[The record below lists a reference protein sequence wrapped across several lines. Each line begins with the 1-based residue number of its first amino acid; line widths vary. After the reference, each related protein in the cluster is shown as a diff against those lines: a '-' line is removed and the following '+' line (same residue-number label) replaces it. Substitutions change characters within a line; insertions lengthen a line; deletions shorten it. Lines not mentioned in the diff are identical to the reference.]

1 MSLGGRVGAVHRWCR
16 AATNPAESKP
26 AKPGRWVQRGIVA
39 FALAGLSA
47 CVSYQAPE
55 VAMTPEDLRAAIRA
69 GEVIAPGNRVRVV
82 TAAAGER
89 VLIVREVDATA
100 IRGKPVGA
108 TAADAGDAGLAIP
121 IDEVVNIQVAEL
133 DVKKT
138 VLASAGT
145 YLLLAVLAALAF
157 VSALSP

>member
-1 MSLGGRVGAVHRWCR
+1 MTPMTRLGL
-16 AATNPAESKP
+16 AALT
-26 AKPGRWVQRGIVA
+26 
-39 FALAGLSA
+39 FAGLCG
-47 CVSYQAPE
+47 CVSYEAPPGQK
-55 VAMTPEDLRAAIRA
+55 APEDLRAAIRG

-108 TAADAGDAGLAIP
+108 TAAGAGDAGIAIP
-121 IDEVVNIQVAEL
+121 IDEVVNIQVGEL

-157 VSALSP
+157 LSVF

>member
-1 MSLGGRVGAVHRWCR
+1 MTPMTRLGL
-16 AATNPAESKP
+16 AALT
-26 AKPGRWVQRGIVA
+26 
-39 FALAGLSA
+39 LAGLCG
-47 CVSYQAPE
+47 CVSYEAPPGQT
-55 VAMTPEDLRAAIRA
+55 APEDLRAAIRA

-108 TAADAGDAGLAIP
+108 TAAGAGDAGTLAIP

-157 VSALSP
+157 LSVF